1 MMSNKNKIAKGFALA
16 TVALAAAQAFAADL
30 KIGFVSSLSGP
41 VAALGIPY
49 EKGIR
54 AAIAEHPQIA
64 GRKVELIVLDDASDP
79 TTAGRNARKLVVDD
93 KVDVL
98 IGTSGVPGAMAIAAV
113 ARETGT
119 PLISP
124 TPVVM
129 PGGADTWTVTVSQPF
144 PLMVAAVVDKMKQAG
159 VKTVAFIGFSD
170 ALGDLAYDSLVKSA
184 EPAGI
189 KVVANERY
197 ARSDSSVAGQVLKI
211 VAQRPDA
218 VFAGNSGTPG
228 ALPYLGLSERG
239 YKGQIYGTHGLINAD
254 FVRVGGAAIEGLQVP
269 SGPVLVADQLPD
281 ANPIKKVS
289 LAFRA
294 SYQKSNGA
302 LPTDAFSSYTY
313 DAYLLLRDAATRA
326 KGEPGTPAYR
336 TQLRDA
342 IMSTREL
349 VGTHGVYNFKPDNRY
364 GSDQRAVVI
373 VRMEKGQWK
382 LAPAP

>member
-30 KIGFVSSLSGP
+30 KIGFISSLSGP

-54 AAIAEHPQIA
+54 AAIAEHPTIA

-113 ARETGT
+113 AKETGT

-144 PLMVAAVVDKMKQAG
+144 PLMVAAVVDKMKKAG

-228 ALPYLGLSERG
+228 ALPYLALAERG

-294 SYQKSNGA
+294 GYQKSNGV

-313 DAYLLLRDAATRA
+313 DAYLLLRDAAARA

-342 IMSTREL
+342 IMSTKEL

-364 GSDQRAVVI
+364 GSDERAVVI

>member
-1 MMSNKNKIAKGFALA
+1 MKNRIAKILSVSALA
-16 TVALAAAQAFAADL
+16 LGVAQAFAADL
-30 KIGFVSSLSGP
+30 KIGFISSLSGP

-54 AAIAEHPQIA
+54 AAIAEHPTIG

-124 TPVVM
+124 TPVVI

-144 PLMVAAVVDKMKQAG
+144 PLMVAAVVDKMKKGG

-184 EPAGI
+184 ERSGI

-228 ALPYLGLSERG
+228 ALPYLALAERG

-254 FVRVGGAAIEGLQVP
+254 FVRVGGAAINGLQVP

-281 ANPIKKVS
+281 SNPIKKVS
-289 LAFRA
+289 LAFRN
-294 SYQKSNGA
+294 SYQKTNGA

-313 DAYLLLRDAATRA
+313 DAYLLLADAAKRT
-326 KGEPGTPAYR
+326 KGEPGTAQYR
-336 TQLRDA
+336 TALRDA
-342 IMSTREL
+342 IVATHEL
-349 VGTHGVYNFKPDNRY
+349 VGTHGVYNFKADNRY
-364 GSDQRAVVI
+364 GSDERAVVI

-382 LAPAP
+382 LAQ

>member
-1 MMSNKNKIAKGFALA
+1 MKNIARIVGTTALA
-16 TVALAAAQAFAADL
+16 LGLVPAWAADL
-30 KIGFVSSLSGP
+30 KIGFISSLSGP

-54 AAIAEHPQIA
+54 AAIAEHPTIG

-79 TTAGRNARKLVVDD
+79 TTAARNARKLVVDD

-113 ARETGT
+113 ARELGT

-124 TPVVM
+124 TPVTIA
-129 PGGADTWTVTVSQPF
+129 GADGAWTVTVSQPF
-144 PLMVAAVVDKMKQAG
+144 PMMVAAVVERMKVSG
-159 VKTVAFIGFSD
+159 VKTVAYIGFSD
-170 ALGDLAYDSLVKSA
+170 ALGDLAYDSLLKSA
-184 EPAGI
+184 EAAGI

-211 VAQRPDA
+211 VATRPDA

-228 ALPYLGLSERG
+228 ALPYLGLAERG
-239 YKGQIYGTHGLINAD
+239 YKGQLYGTHGLINAD
-254 FVRVGGAAIEGLQVP
+254 FVRVGGASIEGLQVP

-281 ANPIKKVS
+281 SNPIKKVS
-289 LAFRA
+289 MAFRSA
-294 SYQKSNGA
+294 YQKAHGA
-302 LPTDAFSSYTY
+302 LPNDAFSSYTY
-313 DAYLLLRDAATRA
+313 DSYLLLADAAART
-326 KGEPGTPAYR
+326 KGEPGTPQFR
-336 TQLRDA
+336 TALRDA
-342 IMSTREL
+342 IVSTKEL

-373 VRMEKGQWK
+373 VKMEKGQWK
-382 LAPAP
+382 LVP

>member
-1 MMSNKNKIAKGFALA
+1 MKRTLLQLVGLTAIAF
-16 TVALAAAQAFAADL
+16 AAAQATAADL
-30 KIGFVSSLSGP
+30 KIGFISSLSGP
-41 VAALGIPY
+41 VSALGIPY

-54 AAIAEHPQIA
+54 AAIAEHPQLA

-79 TTAGRNARKLVVDD
+79 TTAGRNARKLVVED

-98 IGTSGVPGAMAIAAV
+98 IGSSGVPNAMAIAAV
-113 ARETGT
+113 ARETNT

-124 TPVVM
+124 TPVTI
-129 PGGADTWTVTVSQPF
+129 PGPEGAWTVTVSQPF
-144 PLMVAAVVDKMKQAG
+144 PLMVAGVVERMKTSG

-197 ARSDSSVAGQVLKI
+197 ARTDSSVAGQVLKI
-211 VAQRPDA
+211 ISARPDA

-228 ALPYLGLSERG
+228 ALPYLGLAERG
-239 YKGQIYGTHGLINAD
+239 YKGRIYGTHGLINAD
-254 FVRVGGAAIEGLQVP
+254 FVRVGGASIEGLQVP
-269 SGPVLVADQLPD
+269 SGPVLVADQLPAD
-281 ANPIKKVS
+281 NPIKKVS
-289 LAFRA
+289 MNFRGA
-294 SYQKSNGA
+294 YQKVHGA
-302 LPTDAFSSYTY
+302 VPTDAFSSYTY
-313 DAYLLLRDAATRA
+313 DAYLLLADAASRT

-336 TQLRDA
+336 TALRDA
-342 IMSTREL
+342 IVSTKEL

-364 GSDQRAVVI
+364 GSDQRAVVV

-382 LAPAP
+382 LVP